1 MSAGRRR
8 RPPICEGAA
17 RQGSWPGQ
25 RSATIKRSI
34 PLPDTCC
41 LLPVADIPPS
51 NPLDAAIQ
59 ALQAQRPLLGDAVV
73 DAAIAALQAQRQPA
87 AAAAAA
93 PRPQH
98 QLKQVS
104 VLFVDVVGS
113 TAIGQRLTPED
124 ISAVMDGALERYS
137 RIVRDHH
144 GRVLQYAGDGM
155 LAAFGAEVAQEDDV
169 ELAVLA
175 GLAIIDETQRLA
187 PALQARHA
195 VPGFNVRA
203 GIHTGPVLLGAGV
216 DAEGSIRGAAV
227 NLAARMEQ
235 SAPPGRLRISH
246 DSFRH
251 VSGLFDVEAQLVSVK
266 GVAAPVRGYLVER
279 RRPTAFRV
287 PNRGIAGLATPMVGR
302 AAELAAVMSSLA
314 AVAADRR
321 LRSVS
326 VVGDAGL
333 GKSRLVDE
341 FQQALASAAAPG
353 WLLLARAQ
361 PRTAIHP
368 FQMLHDLL
376 AGPLQISDADPAAQ
390 ARSKLVDGL
399 SPLFA
404 DDPEAALPTLHVL
417 GHLVGLDFASSPHLS
432 ELLGDEA
439 ALRQAGFAAALQV
452 LRRLAASRHAP
463 LVLLLDDLH
472 WADAGSM
479 DFLRHLLDGPRDL
492 PLLAV
497 ILTRPSLFESA
508 PQWAVPLPP
517 DQRIDLRPLGAEHS
531 RQLAG
536 QLLQKLADAPPALS
550 ALIIGQAEGNPF
562 YMEELVKMLI
572 DDGVIHADA
581 DGWRVLPDRLGSAR
595 VPQTLTGVLQARLDA
610 LTPAERLAL
619 QQAAIVG
626 PTFSED
632 ALAAID
638 PAAAQALA
646 ALQRKQ
652 LVRRSMSLF
661 GGAHEYAFGHHLMHQ
676 VSYDTVLREARRS
689 GHGRVGAFWR
699 ARAEVASPQQVDP
712 AACRALAEAHE
723 HGRLADPKQFVGWF
737 DQQFFNYY
745 NAFAGRVLQPLA
757 QSVVALAELHFGA
770 QDVET
775 AKALTNLARVALMQ
789 SESATAEPLLRRALA
804 VQEQALGIDHPDT
817 ARTLAVLG
825 GCYQGRGDM
834 VAAEPLFQRVYDT
847 RLRLLGADH
856 ALTLGTLDALAH
868 IVTEL
873 GRLPEAEG
881 LCRRLLDARRRTAGP
896 GDPATA
902 AAMTTLG
909 EVLVKRG
916 QPAAAEPL
924 IRQALALQQQALP
937 PEHPNIGLSM
947 WHLVEALRA
956 QGRAD
961 EAEPLARQSL
971 ESWESAF
978 GTEHEWTAWALI
990 SLAEVRLA
998 LGDGDEA
1005 AQLAG
1010 RALAIYE
1017 RLFGAGHAQVG
1028 VTLAV
1033 LARALELRG
1042 DSAAAAPLRA
1052 RAQAIGLAPAAHA
1065 ATR

>member
-1 MSAGRRR
+1 MAH
-8 RPPICEGAA
+8 
-17 RQGSWPGQ
+17 
-25 RSATIKRSI
+25 
-34 PLPDTCC
+34 
-41 LLPVADIPPS
+41 PS
-51 NPLDAAIQ
+51 PSDPLDAAIQ
-59 ALQAQRPLLGDAVV
+59 ALQAQRTLLGDAVV
-73 DAAIAALQAQRQPA
+73 NAAIAALQAQRQPA
-87 AAAAAA
+87 AAAAAPAAA
-93 PRPQH
+93 PQPQQ
-98 QLKQVS
+98 QLKQVT

-137 RIVRDHH
+137 RIVQDHH

-155 LAAFGAEVAQEDDV
+155 LAAFGSQAAREDDV
-169 ELAVLA
+169 EMAVLA
-175 GLAIIDETQRLA
+175 GLAIIDATQRLA
-187 PALQARHA
+187 PALRARHA
-195 VPGFNVRA
+195 VPEFNVRA
-203 GIHTGPVLLGAGV
+203 GIHTGQVLLGAGV

-246 DSFRH
+246 DSFGH

-266 GVAAPVRGYLVER
+266 GVDSPLRGYLVDK

-302 AAELAAVMSSLA
+302 AAELGTVLAALA
-314 AVAADRR
+314 AVAADSR
-321 LRSVS
+321 LRSVT

-341 FQQALASAAAPG
+341 FQQALAGAEPPC

-368 FQMLHDLL
+368 FKMLHDLL
-376 AGPLQISDADPAAQ
+376 AGPLQISDAEPAEQ
-390 ARSKLVDGL
+390 ARRKLVDAL
-399 SPLFA
+399 TPLFGQ
-404 DDPEAALPTLHVL
+404 DPDAALPTLHVL
-417 GHLVGLDFASSPHLS
+417 GHLVGLDFSSSPHLS

-439 ALRQAGFAAALQV
+439 ALRQAGFAAAVQV
-452 LRRLAASRHAP
+452 LRRLAAARQAP

-497 ILTRPSLFESA
+497 ALTRPSLFETA
-508 PQWAVPLPP
+508 PQWAAALPP
-517 DQRIDLRPLGAEHS
+517 DLRIDLRPLGAEHS

-536 QLLQKLADAPPALS
+536 LLLQRLVDAPPALS

-572 DDGVIHADA
+572 DDGVIQAEA
-581 DGWRVLPDRLGSAR
+581 DGWRVLPERLGSAR
-595 VPQTLTGVLQARLDA
+595 VPQTLTGVIQARLDA

-619 QQAAIVG
+619 QQGAIVG
-626 PTFSED
+626 PVFSEE

-638 PAAAQALA
+638 PAAVQQLP
-646 ALQRKQ
+646 ALQRRQ

-661 GGAHEYAFGHHLMHQ
+661 GSVREYAFGHHLLHQ

-689 GHGRVGAFWR
+689 GHGRVSAFWR
-699 ARAEVASPQQVDP
+699 ARAEVAGPQQVDP
-712 AACRALAEAHE
+712 GACRALSEAHE
-723 HGRLADPKQFVGWF
+723 HGRLADPQDFVGWF

-757 QSVVALAELHFGA
+757 ASVVELAELHFGP
-770 QDVET
+770 QHLET

-789 SESATAEPLLRRALA
+789 SETTSAEPLLRRALA
-804 VQEQALGIDHPDT
+804 LQEQALGPDHPDT

-834 VAAEPLFQRVYDT
+834 AAAEPLFQRVYDT
-847 RLRLLGADH
+847 RVRLLGADH
-856 ALTLGTLDALAH
+856 PLTLGTLDALAH

-873 GRLPEAEG
+873 GRLPEAES
-881 LCRRLLDARRRTAGP
+881 LCRRALAARLRSAGP
-896 GDPATA
+896 TDAATA
-902 AAMTTLG
+902 SAMTTLG
-909 EVLVKRG
+909 EVLVKQG
-916 QPAAAEPL
+916 QAAAAEPL
-924 IRQALALQQQALP
+924 IRRALALQQEHLP
-937 PEHPNIGLSM
+937 AEHPHIGLSM
-947 WHLVEALRA
+947 WHLAEALRA

-971 ESWESAF
+971 ESWELAF
-978 GTEHEWTAWALI
+978 GTEHEWTSWALI

-1005 AQLAG
+1005 AQLAS
-1010 RALAIYE
+1010 RALVIYE
-1017 RLFGAGHAQVG
+1017 RLYGPAHAQVG
-1028 VTLAV
+1028 ITLAV
-1033 LARALELRG
+1033 LARALDLRG
-1042 DSAAAAPLRA
+1042 DGAAAAPLHA
-1052 RAQAIGLAPAAHA
+1052 RAQAIVRAREAQT
-1065 ATR
+1065 ATP

>member
-1 MSAGRRR
+1 MDD
-8 RPPICEGAA
+8 PPA
-17 RQGSWPGQ
+17 
-25 RSATIKRSI
+25 
-34 PLPDTCC
+34 
-41 LLPVADIPPS
+41 S

-73 DAAIAALQAQRQPA
+73 DAAIAALQAQRKPA
-87 AAAAAA
+87 PASA
-93 PRPQH
+93 PALVPAPVPARRAQQ

-137 RIVRDHH
+137 RIVQGHH

-155 LAAFGAEVAQEDDV
+155 LAAFGSEAAREDDV

-175 GLAIIDETQRLA
+175 GLAIIDETQRLG
-187 PALQARHA
+187 PELRARHA
-195 VPGFNVRA
+195 VPEFNVRA

-216 DAEGSIRGAAV
+216 DADGSIRGAAV

-246 DSFRH
+246 DTFRH
-251 VSGLFDVEAQLVSVK
+251 VSGLFDVEAQWLSVK
-266 GVAAPVRGYLVER
+266 GVEAPLRGYLVER

-287 PNRGIAGLATPMVGR
+287 PNRGIDGLATPMVGR
-302 AAELAAVMSSLA
+302 ATELASVLAALA
-314 AVAADRR
+314 AVAAEGS
-321 LRSVS
+321 LRSVT
-326 VVGDAGL
+326 VVGEAGL

-341 FQQALASAAAPG
+341 FQQALASAASPC

-390 ARSKLVDGL
+390 ARRKLVDGL
-399 SPLFA
+399 SPLF
-404 DDPEAALPTLHVL
+404 DDAPDAALPTLHVL
-417 GHLVGLDFASSPHLS
+417 GHLVGLDFSSSPHLT
-432 ELLGDEA
+432 ELLGDET
-439 ALRQAGFAAALQV
+439 ALREAGYAAAMQV
-452 LRRLAASRHAP
+452 LRRLAAARRAP

-472 WADAGSM
+472 WADAGST
-479 DFLRHLLDGPRDL
+479 DFLQHLLGGPRDL

-497 ILTRPSLFESA
+497 MLTRPSLFEAA
-508 PQWAVPLPP
+508 PQWAAPLPP
-517 DQRIDLRPLGAEHS
+517 DLRIDLKPLGAEHS

-536 QLLQKLADAPPALS
+536 WLLQRLADAPASLS

-572 DDGVIHADA
+572 DDGVIVADA

-610 LTPAERLAL
+610 LLPAERLAL

-626 PTFSED
+626 PVFAED

-638 PAAAQALA
+638 PAAGGQLP

-652 LVRRSMSLF
+652 LVRRSMALF
-661 GGAHEYAFGHHLMHQ
+661 GGTPEYAFGHHLLHQ
-676 VSYDTVLREARRS
+676 VSYDTVLRDARRS
-689 GHGRVGAFWR
+689 GHGRVGTFWR
-699 ARAEVASPQQVDP
+699 SRAEVASPQGVDP

-723 HGRLADPKQFVGWF
+723 HGRLADPQGFVGWF

-757 QSVVALAELHFGA
+757 ASVVELAELHFGR
-770 QDVET
+770 QHLET

-789 SESATAEPLLRRALA
+789 SDSAGAEPLLRRALS
-804 VQEQALGIDHPDT
+804 VQEQALGNDHPDT

-834 VAAEPLFQRVYDT
+834 AAAEPLFQRVYDT
-847 RLRLLGADH
+847 RSRLLGADH
-856 ALTLGTLDALAH
+856 PLTLGTLDALAH

-873 GRLPEAEG
+873 GRLPEAEA
-881 LCRRLLDARRRTAGP
+881 LCRRALAARQRSAGP
-896 GDPATA
+896 ADPATA
-902 AAMTTLG
+902 TAMTTLG
-909 EVLVKRG
+909 EVLVKQG
-916 QPAAAEPL
+916 QAAAAEPL
-924 IRQALALQQQALP
+924 IRQALALQQQHLP

-947 WHLVEALRA
+947 WHLAEALRA

-978 GTEHEWTAWALI
+978 GTEHEWTSWALI

-1005 AQLAG
+1005 AQLAS
-1010 RALAIYE
+1010 RALMIYE
-1017 RLFGAGHAQVG
+1017 RLYGPVHAQVG
-1028 VTLAV
+1028 ITLAV

-1042 DSAAAAPLRA
+1042 DSPAAAPLRA
-1052 RAQAIGLAPAAHA
+1052 RAQAIGHA
-1065 ATR
+1065 RTQQTATS

>member
-1 MSAGRRR
+1 MA
-8 RPPICEGAA
+8 E
-17 RQGSWPGQ
+17 
-25 RSATIKRSI
+25 
-34 PLPDTCC
+34 
-41 LLPVADIPPS
+41 PS
-51 NPLDAAIQ
+51 PSDLLDAAIQ
-59 ALQAQRPLLGDAVV
+59 ALQAQRPLLGNAVV
-73 DAAIAALQAQRQPA
+73 DAAIAALQAQRQPLPA
-87 AAAAAA
+87 PLAAA
-93 PRPQH
+93 PRPPQ

-137 RIVRDHH
+137 RIVQDHH

-155 LAAFGAEVAQEDDV
+155 LAAFGSEAAREDDV

-175 GLAIIDETQRLA
+175 GLAIIDETQRLG
-187 PALQARHA
+187 PDLRARHA
-195 VPGFNVRA
+195 VPEFNVRA

-216 DAEGSIRGAAV
+216 DADGSIRGAAV

-246 DSFRH
+246 DTFRH
-251 VSGLFDVEAQLVSVK
+251 VSGLFDVEAQWVSVK
-266 GVAAPVRGYLVER
+266 GVDTPVRGYLVER

-287 PNRGIAGLATPMVGR
+287 PNRGIDGLDTPMVGR
-302 AAELAAVMSSLA
+302 AAELAAVLAALA
-314 AVAADRR
+314 AVAACGR
-321 LRSVS
+321 LRSIT

-341 FQQALASAAAPG
+341 FQQALASAASPC

-361 PRTAIHP
+361 PRTAIHS

-376 AGPLQISDADPAAQ
+376 AGPLQISDAEPAAQ

-399 SPLFA
+399 SPLFD

-417 GHLVGLDFASSPHLS
+417 GHLVGLDFSSSPHLT
-432 ELLGDEA
+432 ELLGDET
-439 ALRQAGFAAALQV
+439 ALREAGYAAAVQV
-452 LRRLAASRHAP
+452 LRRLAAARRAP

-497 ILTRPSLFESA
+497 MLTRPSLFEAA
-508 PQWAVPLPP
+508 PQWAAPLPP
-517 DQRIDLRPLGAEHS
+517 DLRIDLKPLGAEHS

-536 QLLQKLADAPPALS
+536 WLLQRLADAPASLS

-572 DDGVIHADA
+572 DDGVIVADA

-610 LTPAERLAL
+610 LLPAERLAL

-626 PTFSED
+626 PVFSAE

-638 PAAAQALA
+638 PAAGGQLP

-652 LVRRSMSLF
+652 LVRRSMALF
-661 GGAHEYAFGHHLMHQ
+661 GGTPEYAFGHHLLHQ

-699 ARAEVASPQQVDP
+699 SRAELASPQDVDP

-723 HGRLADPKQFVGWF
+723 HGRLADPQGFVGWF

-757 QSVVALAELHFGA
+757 ASVVELAELHFGP
-770 QDVET
+770 QHLET

-789 SESATAEPLLRRALA
+789 SDSAGAEPLLRRALS
-804 VQEQALGIDHPDT
+804 VQEQALGNDHPDT

-834 VAAEPLFQRVYDT
+834 AAAEPLFQRVYDT
-847 RLRLLGADH
+847 RGRLLGADH
-856 ALTLGTLDALAH
+856 PLTLGTLDALAH

-873 GRLPEAEG
+873 GRLPEAEA
-881 LCRRLLDARRRTAGP
+881 LCRRALAARQRTAGP
-896 GDPATA
+896 ADPATA
-902 AAMTTLG
+902 TAMTTLG

-916 QPAAAEPL
+916 QAAAAEPL
-924 IRQALALQQQALP
+924 IRQALALQQQHLP

-947 WHLVEALRA
+947 WHLAEALRA
-956 QGRAD
+956 LGRAD

-978 GTEHEWTAWALI
+978 GTEHEWTSWALI

-1005 AQLAG
+1005 AQLAS
-1010 RALAIYE
+1010 RALVIYE
-1017 RLFGAGHAQVG
+1017 RLYGPVHAQVG
-1028 VTLAV
+1028 ITLAV

-1042 DSAAAAPLRA
+1042 DSPAAAQLRA
-1052 RAQAIGLAPAAHA
+1052 RAQAIGHA
-1065 ATR
+1065 RALQTATP

>member
-1 MSAGRRR
+1 MDD
-8 RPPICEGAA
+8 PPA
-17 RQGSWPGQ
+17 S
-25 RSATIKRSI
+25 
-34 PLPDTCC
+34 D
-41 LLPVADIPPS
+41 
-51 NPLDAAIQ
+51 PLDAAIQ
-59 ALQAQRPLLGDAVV
+59 ALQAQRPLLGNVVV
-73 DAAIAALQAQRQPA
+73 DAAIAALQAQRKPAPAPSPAPAALPA
-87 AAAAAA
+87 AAAPALPAQRA
-93 PRPQH
+93 QQ

-137 RIVRDHH
+137 RIVQDHH

-155 LAAFGAEVAQEDDV
+155 LAAFGSQAAREDDV
-169 ELAVLA
+169 EQAVLA
-175 GLAIIDETQRLA
+175 GLAIIDATQRLA

-203 GIHTGPVLLGAGV
+203 GIHTGAVLLGAGV

-246 DSFRH
+246 DTFRH
-251 VSGLFDVEAQLVSVK
+251 VSGLFDVEEQWVSVK
-266 GVAAPVRGYLVER
+266 GVQGPLRGYLVER

-287 PNRGIAGLATPMVGR
+287 PNRGIDGLATPMVGR
-302 AAELAAVMSSLA
+302 ATELATLMAALA
-314 AVAADRR
+314 GVAADGR
-321 LRSVS
+321 LRSVT

-341 FQQALASAAAPG
+341 FQQALASAASSC

-368 FQMLHDLL
+368 FQMLHNLL

-417 GHLVGLDFASSPHLS
+417 GHLVGLDFSSSPQLT
-432 ELLGDEA
+432 ELLGDDA
-439 ALRQAGFAAALQV
+439 ALRQAGFAAAVQV
-452 LRRLAASRHAP
+452 LHRLAAARRAP

-472 WADAGSM
+472 WADTGSM

-497 ILTRPSLFESA
+497 LLTRASLFEAA
-508 PQWAVPLPP
+508 PQWAAAQPP
-517 DQRIDLRPLGAEHS
+517 DLRIDLKPLGAEHS

-536 QLLQKLADAPPALS
+536 LLLQRLADAPPSLS

-572 DDGVIHADA
+572 DDGVIVEDG
-581 DGWRVLPDRLGSAR
+581 DGWRVLADRLGSAR

-610 LTPAERLAL
+610 LLPAERLAL

-626 PTFSED
+626 PVFAAE

-638 PAAAQALA
+638 PAAAGQLP
-646 ALQRKQ
+646 ALQGKQ

-661 GGAHEYAFGHHLMHQ
+661 GGTPEYAFGHHLLHQ

-699 ARAEVASPQQVDP
+699 GRAEVAGPQVVDP

-723 HGRLADPKQFVGWF
+723 HGKLADPQGFVGWF
-737 DQQFFNYY
+737 DLQFYNYY

-757 QSVVALAELHFGA
+757 ASVVELAELHFGP
-770 QDVET
+770 QHLET

-789 SESATAEPLLRRALA
+789 SESASAEPLLRRALA
-804 VQEQALGIDHPDT
+804 LQEQALGNDHPDT

-834 VAAEPLFQRVYDT
+834 AAAEPLFQRVYDS
-847 RLRLLGADH
+847 RSRLLGADH
-856 ALTLGTLDALAH
+856 PLTLGTLDALAH

-873 GRLPEAEG
+873 GRLPEAEA
-881 LCRRLLDARRRTAGP
+881 LCRRALAARQRTAGP
-896 GDPATA
+896 ADPATA
-902 AAMTTLG
+902 SAMTTLG
-909 EVLVKRG
+909 EVLVKQGR
-916 QPAAAEPL
+916 ADAAEPL
-924 IRQALALQQQALP
+924 IRQALALQQQHLAA
-937 PEHPNIGLSM
+937 EHPNIGLSM
-947 WHLVEALRA
+947 WHLAEALRA

-978 GTEHEWTAWALI
+978 GTEHEWTSWALI

-1017 RLFGAGHAQVG
+1017 RLYGPAHAQVAI
-1028 VTLAV
+1028 TLAV

-1042 DSAAAAPLRA
+1042 DAASAAPLWTRA
-1052 RAQAIGLAPAAHA
+1052 RAIAPAEALRTTA
-1065 ATR
+1065 S